1 MIRRPPRSTLFPYT
15 TLFRSQGCVDAA
27 VEVTLAERR
36 SDRLLDDAVAHG
48 VGEHAFQAARRL
60 DAYAPIV
67 LGDEQQSSIVHALSA
82 ELPLIED
89 ADRVLSDVLR
99 LSRGHDEDGELRAL
113 GGLERDRK
121 SVG

>member
-1 MIRRPPRSTLFPYT
+1 EEVRHLR
-15 TLFRSQGCVDAA
+15 QGCVDAA
-27 VEVTLAERR
+27 VEVALAARR
-36 SDRLLDDAVAHG
+36 ADRLLDDAVAHG

-99 LSRGHDEDGELRAL
+99 PSRWHDEDRELRAP
-113 GGLERDRK
+113 GGLER
-121 SVG
+121 GELLLEL

>member
-1 MIRRPPRSTLFPYT
+1 MLRRPPRSTLFPYT
-15 TLFRSQGCVDAA
+15 TLFRSA
-27 VEVTLAERR
+27 
-36 SDRLLDDAVAHG
+36 DRLLDDAVAHG

-89 ADRVLSDVLR
+89 AQRVRSAVLPR
-99 LSRGHDEDGELRAL
+99 SRRHDQYGTLPAL
-113 GGLERDRK
+113 GRPQHAELPRAPRLLL
-121 SVG
+121 